1 MKFPTYK
8 PLLLLALLSLAMG
21 SAHAEDID
29 IYAGAGANAAL
40 PNVLFVFDNA
50 AAFSASYASA
60 TCTYPASAGG
70 GTPSLNGTAA
80 GIQQCALVTAIATI
94 PDGTVNMGLMVYN
107 ENQMTGSPVILAG
120 TGASTTLSCGNGTG
134 GCLVQPLAEMT
145 SAAKTRLIDFIK
157 SWKDSGTSTAGSFN
171 IKSNTTRTGA
181 VMQEAWAYYKGSTGL
196 STVNYSGRQPP
207 AGCQHNYVI
216 FIGNAVGTAGTPGD
230 GSGSNVDGSL
240 SIAGATAAQ
249 LEPITAT
256 YPQGATCN
264 TANPYYSMGNHTVP
278 SGLWADEWARFMKQ
292 ADLYDTVADKQDI
305 TTYTIGV
312 LDPGTCKADFPA
324 LLTSMAKV
332 GGGDYYA
339 TTNFSELSIA
349 IASILNKIQA
359 VNSAFASASLPISV
373 NTQGTFLNQ
382 IYMGMFRPDPDG
394 NPRWLGNLKQ
404 YQFAADTSPPN
415 SVLSPRI
422 FLADANGNEAISSAA
437 DSGFI
442 AVDAISFWTSKN
454 TATLPDSIGGFW
466 KNAPTDFQGYS
477 GGYDLEDGNVVE
489 KGGVSQQ
496 IRLENLTVDYAAS
509 PAGPRRLYT
518 CIGTNCAAGVG
529 NSLSGMP
536 FATTNTDLTAS
547 VLGTAGAPATVSSIT
562 RSSTTATVTLAA
574 AMSPVLASGTPV
586 IIAGS
591 QYPNFNGVFN
601 IGAPTATNFTYT
613 VSVNPPATATG
624 VYTAADPAA
633 SSLPI
638 TSLTRNSGTT
648 ARATVSGGHGLSNG
662 QTVSIS
668 GAAPSG
674 YNSGSTSVTVVN
686 ATDFDYTL
694 TLGPTSPGGGGTAAV
709 AGKITRTIES
719 AANSGLVRTGTID
732 NTTFVQQVNVRT
744 TANHGFA
751 QGESVTISGAT
762 AGYNGTYTIK
772 ATGNSCAGAGS
783 PAGRYF
789 CFDIVTT
796 PSSATASAPGT
807 LSTGPVFSITSLAR
821 TTSTCS
827 GGTPSPTATVTVQT
841 SADHPFTTGSTV
853 SIAAATP
860 VAGEGLYAGTYSIT
874 KIDNRTFTYTITTTP
889 ACSDSTPGMT
899 AAVSGVDRDT
909 LINWVRGKDS
919 LGDETGPG
927 GGITIRPSIHGE
939 VLHSRPAVIAYG
951 TTPNVVV
958 FYGSNDGV
966 FRAINGNKT
975 GSIGGVPP
983 GGEMWGFIP
992 TEFFSKLQRQLLNS
1006 PIVKLHNTSDA
1017 IVPTP
1022 QPKDY
1027 FFDGGIGVYQDE
1039 ALNQAY
1045 IFLSARRGGRL
1056 IYAIDVSNPAD
1067 PKFMWK
1073 RSNTDTGFSE
1083 LGQTWSQPKPARVKG
1098 HPNPVLIF
1106 GAGYS
1111 TTQDAEPP
1119 TADTM
1124 GRGIFI
1130 LDALDGSIV
1139 WQAGPGGAGTTC
1151 QGNPCLLS
1159 NMTYSMPSDIT
1170 LVDRN
1175 PDGFIDRL
1183 YAADVGGNVWR
1194 VDLEPGSGNTPANW
1208 QVTRLASLGGS
1219 ATTKRKIFFPPDVVT
1234 TKNFDAVLVGTGDR
1248 EHPVYTNSSINF
1260 VNRFY
1265 MLKDTNTGS
1274 DACPSGSCA
1283 TTIVD
1288 DTDPTWPGASGNTAM
1303 LFDATT
1309 TVYDNSLNGFF
1320 IQLKNLVTNTDGTLG
1335 PGYEKGEKVVNAPTT
1350 VGGRTFFGTNTPIAP
1365 DPSVCSANLGT
1376 ARGYSFDV
1384 VTGESS
1390 FVVFRGG
1397 GLPPSPVTGLV
1408 TVDVGGTPTL
1418 VPFLI
1423 GGGSPEPCVG
1433 PDCTSALGGIKPPIP
1448 ITPTRTRTY
1457 WYREHDK

>member
-8 PLLLLALLSLAMG
+8 PLLLLASLYLAMG

-50 AAFSASYASA
+50 AAFSASVGGF
-60 TCTYPASAGG
+60 TCTYPASVGG
-70 GTPSLNGTAA
+70 GAPSLNGTAA
-80 GIQQCALVTAIATI
+80 GIQQCALVSAIASI
-94 PDGTVNMGLMVYN
+94 PDDTVNIGLMVYN
-107 ENQMTGSPVILAG
+107 ENQMSGSPVVLAG

-134 GCLVQPLAEMT
+134 GCLVQPLAAMNAT
-145 SAAKTRLIDFIK
+145 AKTRLIDFIK
-157 SWKDSGTSTAGSFN
+157 SWKDSGTSTTGSFN

-181 VMQEAWAYYKGSTGL
+181 VMQEAWAYYAGRTGL
-196 STVNYSGRQPP
+196 STVNYSGIQPP
-207 AGCQHNYVI
+207 VGCQQNYVI
-216 FIGNAVGTAGTPGD
+216 FIGNAVGTAGSPGD

-240 SIAGATAAQ
+240 ASAPGVTATQ
-249 LEPITAT
+249 LQPITAT
-256 YPQGATCN
+256 YGQGNTCN
-264 TANPYYSMGNHTVP
+264 TSNPYYSMPNHTVP
-278 SGLWADEWARFMKQ
+278 SGLWADEWARYMKGS
-292 ADLYDTVADKQDI
+292 DLYSNVAGTQDI

-312 LDPGTCKADFPA
+312 LDPATCKADFPA
-324 LLTSMAKV
+324 LLTSMANV

-339 TTNFSELSIA
+339 TTDYSSLAIA
-349 IASILNKIQA
+349 IAEILNKIQA

-394 NPRWLGNLKQ
+394 KPRWLGNLKQ

-442 AVDAISFWTSKN
+442 AVDAVSFWSSKN
-454 TATLPDSIGGFW
+454 TATLPDNIGGFW
-466 KNAPTDFQGYS
+466 VKNPQGFS
-477 GGYDLEDGNVVE
+477 LGFDSPDGNIVE

-496 IRLENLTVDYAAS
+496 IRLESLTTNYTTS
-509 PAGPRRLYT
+509 PSGPRRLYT
-518 CIGTNCAAGVG
+518 CVGANCAAGAG
-529 NSLSGMP
+529 NSLSTMA
-536 FATTNTDLTAS
+536 FATNNNDLTGT
-547 VLGTAGAPATVSSIT
+547 VLGTASGAMTISSIS
-562 RSSTTATVTLAA
+562 RSGNTATATLAA
-574 AMSPVLASGTPV
+574 AASPALTNGQSVT
-586 IIAGS
+586 IAGS
-591 QYPNFNGVFN
+591 QY
-601 IGAPTATNFTYT
+601 
-613 VSVNPPATATG
+613 
-624 VYTAADPAA
+624 
-633 SSLPI
+633 
-638 TSLTRNSGTT
+638 
-648 ARATVSGGHGLSNG
+648 
-662 QTVSIS
+662 Q
-668 GAAPSG
+668 
-674 YNSGSTSVTVVN
+674 
-686 ATDFDYTL
+686 
-694 TLGPTSPGGGGTAAV
+694 
-709 AGKITRTIES
+709 
-719 AANSGLVRTGTID
+719 
-732 NTTFVQQVNVRT
+732 
-744 TANHGFA
+744 GF
-751 QGESVTISGAT
+751 
-762 AGYNGTYTIK
+762 NGTYAI
-772 ATGNSCAGAGS
+772 GG
-783 PAGRYF
+783 
-789 CFDIVTT
+789 VT
-796 PSSATASAPGT
+796 
-807 LSTGPVFSITSLAR
+807 
-821 TTSTCS
+821 
-827 GGTPSPTATVTVQT
+827 PT
-841 SADHPFTTGSTV
+841 
-853 SIAAATP
+853 
-860 VAGEGLYAGTYSIT
+860 
-874 KIDNRTFTYTITTTP
+874 TFTYTITTSPPTPSTGSFSASSPSSPQTITSLSRSGTTVTANVAGHGYSAGQGVTITGAPSGYNGTFTIGTAATNSFTYTITDGPVTPSTAAGTATVGAGAALTIPAGNIVRAASNSSNVSVVTVTVDSKHSYTVGNTVVINGVTPVEYNGSWPITALGNKCPSGKNNVSFCFNINTTP
-889 ACSDSTPGMT
+889 ASPVVTGGMQVDASATVVAITGITRATTVCPGGTALVTATTAGHTFGNGQTVNIGGTPGANESAYTGSFTISGVTATTFQYTINTSPGCTDNTTGMT
-899 AAVSGVDRDT
+899 AAVSGSIDRET

-919 LGDETGPG
+919 LGDEPSPG
-927 GGITIRPSIHGE
+927 NGITIRPSVHGE

-951 TTPNVVV
+951 TTPDVVV

-983 GGEMWGFIP
+983 GGELWGFIP
-992 TEFFSKLQRQLLNS
+992 QEFYTKLQRQYTNS
-1006 PIVKLHNTSDA
+1006 PIIKLHNTSNA

-1027 FFDGGIGVYQDE
+1027 FFDGGIGVYQD
-1039 ALNQAY
+1039 ATVTPNQAY
-1045 IFLSARRGGRL
+1045 IFLSARRGGRI
-1056 IYAIDVSNPAD
+1056 IYAFDVSDPTD

-1073 RSNTDTGFSE
+1073 RSNTDTDTAFSE

-1106 GAGYS
+1106 GAGYD
-1111 TTQDAEPP
+1111 TNQDLEPP
-1119 TADTM
+1119 GTDTM

-1139 WQAGPGGAGTTC
+1139 WRAGPGGAGTTC
-1151 QGNPCLLS
+1151 KGNPCLLS
-1159 NMTYSMPSDIT
+1159 NMTYSIPSDVT

-1208 QVTRLASLGGS
+1208 QVTKLASLGGT

-1248 EHPVYTNSSINF
+1248 EHPVYSNSSINI

-1265 MLKDTNTGS
+1265 MLKDLNTGS

-1288 DTDPTWPGASGNTAM
+1288 DTDPTWPGTTGNTAQ

-1320 IQLKNLVTNTDGTLG
+1320 IQLLNLVTNTDGTQG

-1365 DPSVCSANLGT
+1365 DPSVCSANLGV

-1408 TVDVGGTPTL
+1408 TVDVDGTPTL
-1418 VPFLI
+1418 IPFLI
-1423 GGGSPEPCVG
+1423 GGGSPEPCTG